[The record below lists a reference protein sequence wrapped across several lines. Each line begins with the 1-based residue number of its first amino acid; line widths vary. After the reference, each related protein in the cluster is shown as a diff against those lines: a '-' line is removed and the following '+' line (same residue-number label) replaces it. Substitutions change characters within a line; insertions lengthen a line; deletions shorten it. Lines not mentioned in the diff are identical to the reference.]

1 MALRYGYFDSDI
13 IGVDEEGM
21 PIFDR
26 AETSDLFAL
35 FFSMLVSDGVM
46 ARPSTCFRIRASGSG
61 LKLER
66 DPGFGMV
73 KGHFCYDNE
82 VGELL
87 IDRAPQAHSRI
98 DRVIMRCNYL
108 DRIVEILIKKGAEA
122 VRPVPPE
129 LIRPSAGD
137 YFELCLAEIR
147 LTPGQKV
154 ITQSSITDTRAD
166 SSVCGYITQ
175 LIDRLDTSVFFAQ
188 LNSFYEDFVNKS
200 NVSYEEF
207 RKMSLDAY
215 NSITE
220 QLNNYFVLIS
230 SQGNQKYEEFKTEI
244 ITYINNLKSKGD
256 TDLAELL
263 QGFLDFREQGEG
275 DFLQWFERI
284 QATLAAAE
292 NGKLLEHIEY
302 LLTVMYDVGTAGDV
316 DQIIGGTYVDDS
328 EDGFFETG
336 TEQDVDEIISGT
348 FVEDEPEETTQERIQ
363 AIVDRSFGEVQE
375 NDGNGTD

>member
-1 MALRYGYFDSDI
+1 MLQYGFFDSEI
-13 IGVDEEGM
+13 IGFDDEDM

-26 AETSDLFAL
+26 AESSDFLAMFI
-35 FFSMLVSDGVM
+35 SHIISDGVL
-46 ARPSTCFRIRASGSG
+46 ALPGDCFQVIAHEG
-61 LKLER
+61 LKLKVR
-66 DPGFGMV
+66 PGFGII
-73 KGHFCYDNE
+73 KGRFAMDKQESEIN
-82 VGELL
+82 
-87 IDRAPQAHSRI
+87 IPNAPSAFKRI
-98 DRVIMRCNYL
+98 DRVILRANYL
-108 DRIVEILIKKGAEA
+108 ERMCEIVVKEGNPD
-122 VRPVPPE
+122 VNPRPPE
-129 LIRPSAGD
+129 LLQPASGD
-137 YFELCLAEIR
+137 YYELCLA
-147 LTPGQKV
+147 LVTVNSKQTV
-154 ITQSSITDTRAD
+154 ITQANITDTRYD
-166 SSVCGYITQ
+166 SRVCGVVTQ
-175 LIDRLDTSVFFAQ
+175 LIDHLDTSVFFAQ
-188 LNSFYEDFVNKS
+188 LNSFYEDFVDKS

-215 NSITE
+215 NNITE
-220 QLNNYFVLIS
+220 QLNNYFTLIS
-230 SQGNQKYEEFKTEI
+230 SRGNQRYEEFKEEI
-244 ITYINNLKSKGD
+244 ITYINDLKSKGD

-275 DFLQWFERI
+275 DFLEWFERI

-316 DQIIGGTYVDDS
+316 DHIIGGTYVDDG

-363 AIVDRSFGEVQE
+363 EIVNRSFGEVQK